1 MAKNSPSL
9 SDIKPTAF
17 GDAVYR
23 TAGSLLRPLYN
34 IPMKIRVEGREKL
47 RRDGGFI
54 VVSNHVTVVDPITA
68 AYPLFVQGILPRFL
82 AKDGLFRVPLLGW
95 LMRQCA
101 HIPVARGSAQA
112 SKSLD
117 VARNVLDAGGAVLIF
132 PEGTLTSDPDLWP
145 MTGKSG
151 AARLAL
157 QTGAPVIPIAHWGD
171 QEFWPSGK
179 KPRFGFPRKQVDVK
193 VGDPIDFSD
202 ILAGRDENTPY
213 TRDELKAVTDCM
225 LDAVTDL
232 LQDLRG
238 EPAPEGRWNSVLK
251 VRQNPQQ

>member
-23 TAGSLLRPLYN
+23 TAGSLVRPLYN
-34 IPMKIRVEGREKL
+34 IPMKIEIEGREKL
-47 RRDGGFI
+47 RRNDGYI

-82 AKDGLFRVPLLGW
+82 AKDGLFRVPVLGW

-112 SKSLD
+112 GKSLD
-117 VARNVLDAGGAVLIF
+117 VARNVLDAGGAVIIF

-145 MTGKSG
+145 MTAKSG

-157 QTGAPVIPIAHWGD
+157 QTGAPVLPIAHWGD
-171 QEFWPSGK
+171 QDFWPSEG
-179 KPRFGFPRKQVDVK
+179 KPRFGFPRKKVKVK

-202 ILAGRDENTPY
+202 ILAGRDPDSSY
-213 TRDELKAVTDCM
+213 TRDELKAVTDRM
-225 LDAVTDL
+225 MDAITEL

-251 VRQNPQQ
+251 VRENPQQ